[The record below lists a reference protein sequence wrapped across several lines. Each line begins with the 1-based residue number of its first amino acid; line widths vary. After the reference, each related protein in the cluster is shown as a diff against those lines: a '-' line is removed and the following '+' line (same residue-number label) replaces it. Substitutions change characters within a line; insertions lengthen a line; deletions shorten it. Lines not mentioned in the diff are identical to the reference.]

1 VQIKKEIPHIIGVVL
16 TGGLWIPFW
25 LIFIW
30 NRSIKRKLDK
40 KTKIETIQ
48 RRINNLD
55 QFKNETQDLLN
66 EISESIKNGSI
77 GRNVLKIYSV
87 SLFESRQLTST
98 TRSTG
103 NLDATTKTGTL
114 GIGVK
119 IGAVGIGGARSKG
132 KTEGVI
138 KTTGLTTAGRDE
150 ITKIDSG
157 VFLISHDSVSFSGS
171 QFSRSNKYEEI
182 IHLSYSEP
190 RIIFSPKNSEKNWI
204 VGINNTVI
212 YSSAKEMLEKLINN
226 HASTTEKEILDQL
239 STVKSN
245 LNREIIKT
253 EDQIRELEREIE
265 DLSLEK

>member
-1 VQIKKEIPHIIGVVL
+1 MQIKKEIPHIIGVVV
-16 TGGLWIPFW
+16 TGGFWLPFW

-30 NRSIKRKLDK
+30 NRSIKK
-40 KTKIETIQ
+40 KSIIETIQ

-77 GRNVLKIYSV
+77 GRNILKISSV

-103 NLDATTKTGTL
+103 ILDATTKTGTL

-138 KTTGLTTAGRDE
+138 KTTGLTTAGKDE

-157 VFLISHDSVSFSGS
+157 IFLISRDSVSFSGS

-182 IHLSYSEP
+182 IHVSYSEP
-190 RIIFSPKNSEKNWI
+190 RIIFSPQNSEKNWI
-204 VGINNTVI
+204 IGINNSVI
-212 YSSAKEMLEKLINN
+212 FSSAKEMLEKLINN
-226 HASTTEKEILDQL
+226 HASTTDKEILDQL
-239 STVKSN
+239 TTVKSN
-245 LNREIIKT
+245 LTGELIKT
-253 EDQIRELEREIE
+253 GDQIRELNREIE
-265 DLSLEK
+265 NLLVGK